1 MLQGLDGLS
10 DDTLIRWITDSLA
23 TGSHRIGHGVQGQ
36 ALLYEDAIHRVVIKV
51 PSGHGPRQWL
61 ATILLRHEARVYE
74 RLRDFPAAP
83 LCHGLIDGRYLV
95 LEYIDGELARY
106 ATIPDRDAFFAELL
120 EQILALH
127 ARGIAHSDLQKKDN
141 LFVTRSGHP
150 CLLDFG
156 AAVIRKPGFAPFNHL
171 HFRIARRLD
180 LNQWVKLKYRGQLD
194 QLSAE
199 DARYYRRT
207 WLERSAR
214 RIKKLY
220 RKPRK

>member
-10 DDTLIRWITDSLA
+10 DDTLVRWITDSL
-23 TGSHRIGHGVQGQ
+23 TVGSHRIGHGVQGL
-36 ALLYEDAIHRVVIKV
+36 ALLYEDPQHRLVIKAPAGRGV
-51 PSGHGPRQWL
+51 RRWL

-83 LCHGLIDGRYLV
+83 RYYGLIDGRYLV
-95 LEYIDGELARY
+95 LEYVDGELARY
-106 ATIPDRDAFFAELL
+106 ADIADRDAFFAELL
-120 EQILALH
+120 SQILALH

-141 LFVTRSGHP
+141 LFVTRSGRP

-156 AAVIRKPGFAPFNHL
+156 AAVVRRPGFAPINHL

-194 QLSAE
+194 QVTAE
-199 DARYYRRT
+199 DAQYYRRT
-207 WLERSAR
+207 WLERLAR
-214 RIKKLY
+214 HIKRLY
-220 RKPRK
+220 RKPRR